1 MYRFPPQARSLKI
14 GTSSGRIYLHKPVH
28 NTQGGVGVDRGFVR
42 VGDKLINRQKIDN
55 VIGQILNLRVQGLSQ
70 QEVAGKLGLD
80 RTFISRLET
89 LGEVRKGGT
98 LALVGFPLANRDEL
112 TRVAQEEGVEFVLLM
127 TEQERGDF
135 ILGRTG
141 LQLLNELM
149 GLVGE
154 VRTYD
159 TVILM
164 RSDKRIRIIQALL
177 DREVVSIEIGKSPI
191 EEDKFYDP
199 EELRELIRTIRS

>member
-1 MYRFPPQARSLKI
+1 M
-14 GTSSGRIYLHKPVH
+14 
-28 NTQGGVGVDRGFVR
+28 DRGFVR

-55 VIGQILNLRVQGLSQ
+55 AIGQILDLRVRGLSQ

-80 RTFISRLET
+80 RTFISRLES

-112 TRVAQEEGVEFVLLM
+112 ARVAQEEGVEFVLLM
-127 TEQERGDF
+127 TEQERGAF

-164 RSDKRIRIIQALL
+164 GSDKRIRIIQALL

-191 EEDKFYDP
+191 EADKYYDP
-199 EELRELIRTIRS
+199 EKLRELIKTIRS

>member
-1 MYRFPPQARSLKI
+1 M
-14 GTSSGRIYLHKPVH
+14 
-28 NTQGGVGVDRGFVR
+28 DREFVR
-42 VGDKLINRQKIDN
+42 VGDKLINRQKIDS
-55 VIGQILNLRVQGLSQ
+55 VIDQILDLRVRGLSQ

-80 RTFISRLET
+80 RTFISRLES

-112 TRVAQEEGVEFVLLM
+112 TRVAQEEGVEFILLM
-127 TEQERGDF
+127 TEQERRDF
-135 ILGRTG
+135 VMSRTG

-149 GLVGE
+149 ALVGE

-164 RSDKRIRIIQALL
+164 GSDKRVRIIQALL
-177 DREVVSIEIGKSPI
+177 DREVILIEIGKSPI
-191 EEDKFYDP
+191 EEDKYYEP
-199 EELRELIRTIRS
+199 EKLRELIRTIRS